1 MATAPPIWRRTSAT
15 ARNMSLPFR
24 LPAFP
29 AGLRKYCVYLA
40 GASPCAPSGHGRKGG
55 EPVVAAVP
63 ALPRIDGMAQRTV
76 LVVLFDG
83 VQSLDVTGP
92 VEVFAGDEHARTVQL
107 LTEYDPQPP
116 YDAGSPR
123 KAPAHLVEE
132 FRAKSRLIL
141 T

>member
-1 MATAPPIWRRTSAT
+1 MRPYR
-15 ARNMSLPFR
+15 
-24 LPAFP
+24 
-29 AGLRKYCVYLA
+29 
-40 GASPCAPSGHGRKGG
+40 
-55 EPVVAAVP
+55 

-92 VEVFAGDEHARTVQL
+92 VEVFAGDEHARAVQL

-132 FRAKSRLIL
+132 FRVKSRFIL